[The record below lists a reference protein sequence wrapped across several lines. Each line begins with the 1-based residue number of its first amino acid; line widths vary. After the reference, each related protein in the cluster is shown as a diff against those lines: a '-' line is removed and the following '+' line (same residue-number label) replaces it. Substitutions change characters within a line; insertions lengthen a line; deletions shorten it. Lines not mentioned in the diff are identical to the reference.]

1 MTARIRQARAA
12 DVPVIVALVEGSY
25 RGEGSRSGWTTEAD
39 LLDGHRTDVGEVGAI
54 VEGPGSSILVAEG
67 PGGLLGSVQVQ
78 DAGDAAYIGMLAVR
92 PGLQRGGLG
101 SALLAAAER
110 HGREAFGRPRARMT
124 VIGQRE
130 ALITWYER
138 RGWRRTGER
147 RPFPYGEPR
156 FGIPRRPDLYFEV
169 LEKPLR

>member
-1 MTARIRQARAA
+1 MKARIRQARAA

-39 LLDGHRTDVGEVGAI
+39 LLDGQRTDAGEVEAI

-110 HGREAFGRPRARMT
+110 HGREVFGRPRARMT

-130 ALITWYER
+130 ALIAWYER

-169 LEKPLR
+169 LEKPL